1 MGFINNYKGYLIILL
16 LTLVMGYF
24 LGLMI
29 ATTVDY
35 RLKNFIV
42 NLPRP
47 KNKIVVKLKEKDIN
61 IDKSTV
67 KKKIKIKKKRK
78 NNLKMK
84 LRKIL
89 HLEWTYL
96 MLKIKK

>member
-1 MGFINNYKGYLIILL
+1 
-16 LTLVMGYF
+16 MGYF

-47 KNKIVVKLKEKDIN
+47 KNKIVVKLKEKDIK
-61 IDKSTV
+61 IDKPV
-67 KKKIKIKKKRK
+67 CKKNKIKK
-78 NNLKMK
+78 
-84 LRKIL
+84 
-89 HLEWTYL
+89 E
-96 MLKIKK
+96 KKTT

>member
-47 KNKIVVKLKEKDIN
+47 KNKIVVKLKEKD
-61 IDKSTV
+61 
-67 KKKIKIKKKRK
+67 
-78 NNLKMK
+78 
-84 LRKIL
+84 
-89 HLEWTYL
+89 Y
-96 MLKIKK
+96 